1 MEIKVGV
8 QHVNREVV
16 VETNET
22 AAAVEKSFAKALETG
37 GLLTLTDE
45 RGRKI
50 LLPAAQ
56 IGYLDIGEENSRRVG
71 FGGLG

>member
-16 VETNET
+16 VETTET
-22 AAAVEKSFAKALETG
+22 AVVVEKAFAKALETG